1 MEVDPFLDP
10 SEEDVRRAR
19 KKVKVDMEANAEA
32 WRKEPGETTEYEPP
46 KDNSKPSSLGNAWEA
61 DEISGPGQV
70 W

>member
-1 MEVDPFLDP
+1 MGQRKNSSRSLDEHEVF
-10 SEEDVRRAR
+10 
-19 KKVKVDMEANAEA
+19 AEA

-46 KDNSKPSSLGNAWEA
+46 KDDSKPSSLGNAWEA